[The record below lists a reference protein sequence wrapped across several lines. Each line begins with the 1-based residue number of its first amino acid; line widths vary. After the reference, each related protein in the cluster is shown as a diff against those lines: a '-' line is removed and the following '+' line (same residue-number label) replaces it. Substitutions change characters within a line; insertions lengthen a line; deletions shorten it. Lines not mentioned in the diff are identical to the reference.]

1 MADEMK
7 QAWSAVGDR
16 VAALGEA
23 MKHRTSTASDAATA
37 TPETDA
43 DAKGDSGTV
52 RDALDTVLAAVKE
65 LGEKASTLVK
75 DPEVRSHTK
84 DVAQSL
90 TDALSATVDQIGDE
104 VGSLVKKA
112 KGGGGGAPPDP
123 PGPPPR

>member
-16 VAALGEA
+16 FAALGEA
-23 MKHRTSTASDAATA
+23 MKHRTSTAPEADTA
-37 TPETDA
+37 TPERDA
-43 DAKGDSGTV
+43 DGKGDSGTV

-90 TDALSATVDQIGDE
+90 TEALSATVDQIGDE

-112 KGGGGGAPPDP
+112 KGGGGAPPDP
-123 PGPPPR
+123 PGPPPS